1 MSFPVTRLRR
11 MRQTDSL
18 RSLVRETRLTPTG
31 FIYPL
36 FVCPGEG
43 VRKEISSMP
52 GVYNLSVDQAVKEA
66 QEAKSLGVGGIILFG
81 LPEKKDEVA
90 TGAWVDDGIVQ
101 RATRAIKREV
111 RDLVVIGDVCLC
123 EYMSHGHCGIV
134 QKKNSP
140 ASGGSTRRGS
150 NGGRGGGN
158 GGRSAVA
165 TQTAA
170 EVEYE
175 ILNDETLELLAKTA
189 VSQARAGM
197 DIIAPSD
204 MMDGR
209 VGAIRKALDQ
219 AGFINTPILSYAAK
233 FASGFYGP
241 FREAADSA
249 PQFGDR
255 RSYQMDGANLRE
267 AMREIALDIKEGA
280 DMIMV
285 KPAMP
290 YLDVIAEARRRF
302 DVPIAAYQVSGEYA
316 MLQAAIRLALDDAG
330 LLNTPILSYA
340 AKFAS
345 GFYGPFREAA
355 DSAPQFGDRRSYQM
369 DPANLREA
377 MREIEADLEE
387 GADMIM
393 VKPAMPYLDV
403 IAAARDRFDVPLAAY
418 QVSGEFAMIE
428 AAARNNWIEHDRVMM
443 ESLLCIRRAGASII
457 LTYFAKHA
465 ARLLA

>member
-1 MSFPVTRLRR
+1 MSFPTTRLRR

-18 RSLVRETRLTPTG
+18 RSLVRETRLTPTN

-52 GVYNLSVDQAVKEA
+52 GVFNISVDEAVKEA
-66 QEAKSLGVGGIILFG
+66 REAKQLGVGGIILFG

-90 TGAWVDDGIVQ
+90 TGAWADDGIVQ

-111 RDLVVIGDVCLC
+111 RDLVVVGDVCLC

-134 QKKNSP
+134 QKKS
-140 ASGGSTRRGS
+140 AVGGNAAAKRGS
-150 NGGRGGGN
+150 GGN

-165 TQTAA
+165 TQAAA

-175 ILNDETLELLAKTA
+175 ILNDPTLEILAKTA
-189 VSQARAGM
+189 VSQAKAGM

-209 VGAIRKALDQ
+209 VFSIRKALDA
-219 AGFINTPILSYAAK
+219 AGFLNTPILSYAAK

-241 FREAADSA
+241 FREAADST

-290 YLDVIAEARRRF
+290 YLDVINEARRRF
-302 DVPIAAYQVSGEYA
+302 DLPIAAYQVSGEYS
-316 MLQAAIRLALDDAG
+316 MLQAAIRNGWLD
-330 LLNTPILSYA
+330 
-340 AKFAS
+340 
-345 GFYGPFREAA
+345 
-355 DSAPQFGDRRSYQM
+355 
-369 DPANLREA
+369 
-377 MREIEADLEE
+377 
-387 GADMIM
+387 
-393 VKPAMPYLDV
+393 
-403 IAAARDRFDVPLAAY
+403 RDRV
-418 QVSGEFAMIE
+418 I
-428 AAARNNWIEHDRVMM
+428 M
-443 ESLLCIRRAGASII
+443 ESLTSIRRAGAQLI
-457 LTYFAKHA
+457 LTYFAKDA
-465 ARLLA
+465 AKLLG